1 MKASYTAN
9 NYMPYNN
16 SPGIGLA
23 NQLAIA
29 SYLFE
34 IIEPKT
40 IILFSLHMCRT
51 LCTLTYN
58 FFSQHLRI
66 YPYRTVKHLIKTQ
79 ASATLIEQSH
89 IKKIFLN
96 NCESNRA

>member
-1 MKASYTAN
+1 MLFRIRIVPIPNFPSTAIKCIHKYKYQYQYMKASYTAN

-34 IIEPKT
+34 II
-40 IILFSLHMCRT
+40 
-51 LCTLTYN
+51 
-58 FFSQHLRI
+58 
-66 YPYRTVKHLIKTQ
+66 
-79 ASATLIEQSH
+79 
-89 IKKIFLN
+89 
-96 NCESNRA
+96 